1 MCQGY
6 RQLTL
11 GCVCVCGG
19 GGVGEEQ
26 ECCMC
31 QGFRLSTLQ
40 VKAVSLVFMSG
51 FTPTLQ
57 ETLVQEVSDPIV
69 VSGIRAQ
76 YLSGMEVG
84 CAEGVGAR

>member
-1 MCQGY
+1 MLY
-6 RQLTL
+6 VSRISAVDS
-11 GCVCVCGG
+11 GCFA
-19 GGVGEEQ
+19 GEKQ

-40 VKAVSLVFMSG
+40 VALVKAVSLVFMSG

-57 ETLVQEVSDPIV
+57 ETLVQEVSDPID